1 METVLNTLGLPE
13 EVLAEL
19 AELDGSTNERMEAEQ
34 GRREGISIQELVF
47 GVPEATII
55 NAAFSHAGLGVG
67 RFHSPDRGAWY
78 AGFNTATSI
87 KEVHFHRLRS
97 LRDTMAHGI
106 FNFPHRAFLADFAG
120 EFHRLVPGD
129 QECLAP
135 DPVPACY
142 GYPRAMARTLLN
154 GGSLGL
160 VYPSVRH
167 PGGLVI
173 ACFRPALV
181 FNVRRGELV
190 IVQVNL

>member
-78 AGFNTATSI
+78 AGFNTVTS
-87 KEVHFHRLRS
+87 
-97 LRDTMAHGI
+97 I